1 MTEPANAIPAAK
13 QRKAPTLSFKIK
25 NDKDEKSY
33 KFGVLG
39 TGGWLEDIQDAIE
52 DFKNQ

>member
-1 MTEPANAIPAAK
+1 MKKVCFTSKTSEG
-13 QRKAPTLSFKIK
+13 
-25 NDKDEKSY
+25 EKTY

-39 TGGWLEDIQDAIE
+39 TGGWLKEIQNAID

>member
-1 MTEPANAIPAAK
+1 MK
-13 QRKAPTLSFKIK
+13 KDS
-25 NDKDEKSY
+25 DEKSY

-39 TGGWLEDIQDAIE
+39 TGGWLEEIQDAIE